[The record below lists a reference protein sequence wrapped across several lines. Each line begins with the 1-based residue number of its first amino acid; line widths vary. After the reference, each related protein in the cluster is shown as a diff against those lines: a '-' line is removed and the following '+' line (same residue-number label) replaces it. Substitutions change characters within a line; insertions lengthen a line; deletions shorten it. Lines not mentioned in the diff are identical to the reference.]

1 MCYEELEELLTKLRK
16 EKETILLEFVQNDPE
31 RTQHYKSETLKKNK
45 EVYNRDK
52 ADCEKFYSE
61 REQEI
66 LDAMKTSF
74 TADGL
79 PAFKEALDMFETVET
94 LKDGSSIVQAKNG
107 SKYLVRKAR
116 SKDELV
122 RIKNES
128 IVNAV
133 YSLHGVNVPCSKIF
147 DENGASVFVRQYVDG
162 KMLDKWH
169 EKASPESREK
179 LRKQLEKG
187 RAVDVLFGNMLK
199 PEDVIVDKNGV
210 PWRVNNG
217 RSLRVN
223 ANGKIKIKE
232 ELDSF
237 KFPDEAWIMTNNNAR
252 IKLKKVYDIAK
263 YMEEKDV
270 FDVVRAIYNV
280 DWKQTLNILPEDERK
295 VIEQRL
301 EEIRQLFVR
310 GNRYE
315 LIEDKKTFPRETM
328 LKVLDYSYRM
338 SKDGLREMLA
348 TQKIVGRDCF
358 YDASQRSFLVSGD
371 ESIPSVI
378 GSYLAKFIGKN
389 GWDFIQMCNQS
400 QGKGS
405 YGYYSCLRKVCTLK
419 NNGFDCTTYNTV
431 ESFLKKVKEFGYYTG
446 EGIIDNNFDKVIEY
460 YQNRKNKG
468 ILERNS
474 ESILKY
480 DAFLQL
486 MFENANIQGYDKV
499 SGTMILVRTENEDI
513 LCDRNGLSLK
523 DKGNKLKFGELTY
536 HNRGVCESHS
546 HIKQF
551 CFKGNILTVIRVPI
565 SRISGVW
572 FMERRKYGNKYMV
585 KKSKKMFAAQNQNEI
600 IANTNGLPVVCVGM
614 AENLKKTYVKFARK
628 KKL

>member
-1 MCYEELEELLTKLRK
+1 
-16 EKETILLEFVQNDPE
+16 
-31 RTQHYKSETLKKNK
+31 
-45 EVYNRDK
+45 
-52 ADCEKFYSE
+52 
-61 REQEI
+61 
-66 LDAMKTSF
+66 
-74 TADGL
+74 
-79 PAFKEALDMFETVET
+79 
-94 LKDGSSIVQAKNG
+94 
-107 SKYLVRKAR
+107 
-116 SKDELV
+116 
-122 RIKNES
+122 
-128 IVNAV
+128 
-133 YSLHGVNVPCSKIF
+133 
-147 DENGASVFVRQYVDG
+147 
-162 KMLDKWH
+162 
-169 EKASPESREK
+169 
-179 LRKQLEKG
+179 
-187 RAVDVLFGNMLK
+187 
-199 PEDVIVDKNGV
+199 
-210 PWRVNNG
+210 
-217 RSLRVN
+217 
-223 ANGKIKIKE
+223 
-232 ELDSF
+232 
-237 KFPDEAWIMTNNNAR
+237 
-252 IKLKKVYDIAK
+252 
-263 YMEEKDV
+263 
-270 FDVVRAIYNV
+270 
-280 DWKQTLNILPEDERK
+280 
-295 VIEQRL
+295 
-301 EEIRQLFVR
+301 
-310 GNRYE
+310 
-315 LIEDKKTFPRETM
+315 
-328 LKVLDYSYRM
+328 
-338 SKDGLREMLA
+338 
-348 TQKIVGRDCF
+348 
-358 YDASQRSFLVSGD
+358 
-371 ESIPSVI
+371 
-378 GSYLAKFIGKN
+378 
-389 GWDFIQMCNQS
+389 MCNQS

-551 CFKGNILTVIRVPI
+551 CFKGNILTVIRVPL

-614 AENLKKTYVKFARK
+614 AEKQGGLDEAYEALDLFERRNNESSIKRLLSEKGIKQ
-628 KKL
+628 